1 MKHILNLVIITI
13 TFFSCKAQ
21 SPIVAIDASR
31 SATPDGAYYKDLN
44 NEFNKFEGV
53 WKSANGNSE
62 LTIVLQKVEQLQVR
76 NDYRDYLIGEYKY
89 IENGIELINTIPPIQ
104 DINTETHNIGGGYII
119 TSNVSIPCVDCTPN
133 ERRLDLYISDPERD
147 YLSASIVLR
156 YLEGSN
162 PEQMTAT
169 IISDGGV
176 MIPNENS
183 PTELR
188 VPYGEYLMVKQ

>member
-1 MKHILNLVIITI
+1 MKHIINIAIILL

-21 SPIVAIDASR
+21 NPIVAIDASP
-31 SATPDGAYYKDLN
+31 SSTPDGAYFKDLN
-44 NEFNKFEGV
+44 NEFDRFIGTWKFIDGNTSFTLMLKKKELYF
-53 WKSANGNSE
+53 NG
-62 LTIVLQKVEQLQVR
+62 T
-76 NDYRDYLIGEYKY
+76 DYEDIILGEYIY
-89 IENGIELINTIPPIQ
+89 IENNIEIVNYQSNFNNPIGAGHKIVGNLIIPTNMFVNC
-104 DINTETHNIGGGYII
+104 DVCE
-119 TSNVSIPCVDCTPN
+119 PN
-133 ERRLDLYISDPERD
+133 ERRVLLNFSDPERN

-162 PEQMTAT
+162 PEQITAT
-169 IISDGGV
+169 IISAGGG

>member
-1 MKHILNLVIITI
+1 M
-13 TFFSCKAQ
+13 
-21 SPIVAIDASR
+21 AIDASR

-53 WKSANGNSE
+53 WKSTDGNSE

-89 IENGIELINTIPPIQ
+89 IENEMELINTIPPIQ

-119 TSNVSIPCVDCTPN
+119 NSNVSIPCDDCTPN

-169 IISDGGV
+169 IISDGGG

>member
-53 WKSANGNSE
+53 WKSTDGNSE

-89 IENGIELINTIPPIQ
+89 IENEMELINTIPPIQ

-119 TSNVSIPCVDCTPN
+119 NSNVSIPCDDCTPN

-169 IISDGGV
+169 IISDGGG